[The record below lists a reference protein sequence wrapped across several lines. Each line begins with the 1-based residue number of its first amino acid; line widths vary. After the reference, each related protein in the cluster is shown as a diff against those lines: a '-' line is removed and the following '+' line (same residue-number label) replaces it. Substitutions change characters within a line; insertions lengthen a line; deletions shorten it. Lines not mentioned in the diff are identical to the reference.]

1 MRKVFLFIGL
11 AAFTAASA
19 QQNDLFDIQKYLL
32 KKSDD
37 NNKLFENKNIDM
49 PFKKPFIYNPP
60 PINNNPVETYTL
72 SNGDK
77 VVISSLYNMPVVQPD
92 MRQFKIMPNLAY
104 EGQFNFSPHQ
114 VLPGQIPNGSKPYV
128 LISSR

>member
-92 MRQFKIMPNLAY
+92 MRQFQRMPNLAY
-104 EGQFNFSPHQ
+104 EGQFNYYPQ
-114 VLPGQIPNGSKPYV
+114 LVLPGQIPNGSKPYSM
-128 LISSR
+128 ITSR